1 MNAIRN
7 GTRNVISQ
15 RELKR
20 QWRRSAIARRKRT
33 SVEQR
38 QDAGRLLAM
47 RAREA
52 SLVRPRSTIA
62 AFVSMGSEMSMTPLL
77 GMMLDSSCRVL
88 VPRLGAGMDIGW
100 SALDAID
107 DLRDQRNA
115 DGSRNIRRPQ
125 EPDNDV
131 DGPEALAEA
140 ALIIVPAFAV
150 DEQGFRLGRGGGWY
164 DRALRYRN
172 PSSHVIAVCWPW
184 EPTDEAVP
192 HEPHDIPVDGVLT
205 PEGYSAT
212 SADRMV
218 TGRSQGT
225 Y

>member
-62 AFVSMGSEMSMTPLL
+62 AFVS
-77 GMMLDSSCRVL
+77 CRVL
-88 VPRLGAGMDIGW
+88 VPRLGAGMDSGW
-100 SALDAID
+100 SELDAID

-172 PSSHVIAVCWPW
+172 PGSHVIAVCWPW
-184 EPTDEAVP
+184 EPTDVAVP